1 MKKLSEWTVL
11 PLCAALSA
19 LNYKIF
25 VFPND
30 FAPAG
35 LDGICT
41 MIGYLLGINMGYFS
55 LAANLPLLLLGYF
68 FLRRSFLFKTAL
80 YTVCFSLFSLLLEGA
95 RGIPIFDTANGAAM
109 VLAPIAAATV
119 RGILYAATLTAGG
132 SGGGTDLIAAM
143 IQRKKPHLPLM
154 QIIFSINV
162 AISLVSFFVYGM
174 RFEPVI
180 LSILYS
186 FLTSLVSRHITEGR
200 KSEVRFEIITENAD
214 ALCHA
219 IRADLCATATV
230 LDAEGAYTGKKRSLV
245 ICVLPKEKA
254 PRLKSIVA
262 ALPCAVCFESRVDA
276 LAGE

>member
-1 MKKLSEWTVL
+1 MKKAYNACILIA
-11 PLCAALSA
+11 CAALSA

-41 MIGYLLGINMGYFS
+41 MIQYLLGTSMAYFS
-55 LAANLPLLLLGYF
+55 LLANLPLLLLGCF
-68 FLRRSFLFKTAL
+68 LLRRDFVFKTAV
-80 YTVCFSLFSLLLEGA
+80 YTVCFSLFSLLFEGMD
-95 RGIPIFDTANGAAM
+95 GIPVFDTAGGASL
-109 VLAPIAAATV
+109 VLAPIAAAAV

-132 SGGGTDLIAAM
+132 SSGGTDLIAAM

-154 QIIFSINV
+154 QIIFGINAGV
-162 AISLVSFFVYGM
+162 ACLSFFVYGM

-186 FLTSLVSRHITEGR
+186 FITSFVSRRITEGR
-200 KSEVRFEIITENAD
+200 KTKIRFEIITEEAE
-214 ALCHA
+214 ALCKA
-219 IRADLCATATV
+219 IRTDLSETATV
-230 LDAEGAYTGKKRSLV
+230 LDAAGAYSGQRTGLV

-254 PRLKSIVA
+254 PQLEKIVS
-262 ALPCAVCFESRVDA
+262 ALPRAVCFESLTVR
-276 LAGE
+276 E